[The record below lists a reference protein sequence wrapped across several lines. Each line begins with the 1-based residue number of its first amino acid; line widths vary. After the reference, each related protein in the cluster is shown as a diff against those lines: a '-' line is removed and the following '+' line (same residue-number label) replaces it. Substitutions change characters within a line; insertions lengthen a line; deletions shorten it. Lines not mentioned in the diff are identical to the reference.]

1 MNRANLSGMKLH
13 QGISFHPAMM
23 RVPDSPVLFWP
34 GCALLN
40 LDGEILRKNPFRP
53 AAGRTTDS
61 FGGLLLWAADPLSI
75 AEPVCTAAEK
85 NYRPAAKARHP
96 AHLHRLSQ
104 LHLAAAGAGR
114 I

>member
-40 LDGEILRKNPFRP
+40 LDGEILRK
-53 AAGRTTDS
+53 T
-61 FGGLLLWAADPLSI
+61 LSVLQW
-75 AEPVCTAAEK
+75 AEPQIA
-85 NYRPAAKARHP
+85 
-96 AHLHRLSQ
+96 
-104 LHLAAAGAGR
+104 LAACCCGQPTRYLLPNRLAQRQKKNSTVIVTSG